1 MVLLFPPELA
11 PNCLRHFTS
20 SLSLSLSLVKRSAK
34 KRKVEVIISEKFRN
48 YFNYSSAQQMEGYG
62 GGGGGGEYFVDE
74 KAVQVE
80 NIFLEFLKTF
90 VDVSF
95 LFFFFF

>member
-1 MVLLFPPELA
+1 M
-11 PNCLRHFTS
+11 
-20 SLSLSLSLVKRSAK
+20 
-34 KRKVEVIISEKFRN
+34 IISEKFRN
-48 YFNYSSAQQMEGYG
+48 YFSYSSAEQMEGY
-62 GGGGGGEYFVDE
+62 GGGGGEYFVDE

-95 LFFFFF
+95 FFFFNWFMDLFDNLFVL

>member
-1 MVLLFPPELA
+1 
-11 PNCLRHFTS
+11 
-20 SLSLSLSLVKRSAK
+20 
-34 KRKVEVIISEKFRN
+34 
-48 YFNYSSAQQMEGYG
+48 MEGYG

-95 LFFFFF
+95 LFF